1 VIHKSTIIGFVLFT
15 ILFFLFYPA
24 NTGIVDETAYLSMA
38 YTFQNGKLYYDQAG
52 IYSAPASIKIN
63 HHLISRYPPGNSI
76 LLLPFTKLNYKL
88 AFLRGYLLTIIGFIL
103 LIIILAH
110 YNLPSYYAL
119 LLLFHPSIVLYTR
132 TIMSDLPA
140 AIFSLAGLLLF
151 IKKRYP
157 YSGIIFGIA
166 IAIRYPLLLIP
177 FSMFSLLFVKKEFF
191 NALKFLIGV
200 VIGLIPLLI
209 YDISAFNTI
218 IGPANANLIGFS
230 LKNFPIMFA
239 QFFLTIN
246 IIYPLLFIISFKT
259 KLNEKWYFIFPALI
273 FIIIFSLQY
282 YIDTGKNFFETIIRG
297 QRYMLPIIP
306 FLLIPYSEILN
317 RIRFLQKSLP
327 FFIIALIFVDIL
339 ISHRHQEFLMKQ
351 THYQNKLYEYT
362 KDADMIIC
370 NKDIYELI
378 NPFIKSIKWESFE
391 SEGRL
396 ININISEGNQ
406 KIYLACLVRNENIKN
421 LFYELLDKNGPTN
434 EIYKEE
440 IPQYFSIH
448 LKKNK

>member
-1 VIHKSTIIGFVLFT
+1 VIHNSIIIGFVLFT

-52 IYSAPASIKIN
+52 IHSAPASITIN

-88 AFLRGYLLTIIGFIL
+88 AFLRGYLLTIIGFISL
-103 LIIILAH
+103 MIILVH
-110 YNLPSYYAL
+110 YKLPSYYAL
-119 LLLFHPSIVLYTR
+119 LLLFHPSMVLYTR

-140 AIFSLAGLLLF
+140 TVFSLAGLLFF
-151 IKKRYP
+151 IKKKYLT
-157 YSGIIFGIA
+157 SGIIFGIS
-166 IAIRYPLLLIP
+166 ISIRYPLLLIP
-177 FSMFSLLFVKKEFF
+177 FSILSILLVKKEFF
-191 NALKFLIGV
+191 NALKFLSGV

-209 YDISAFNTI
+209 YHISSFNTI
-218 IGPANANLIGFS
+218 TGPANANLIGFS

-239 QFFLTIN
+239 QFFLTVN

-259 KLNEKWYFIFPALI
+259 KLNERWYFIFPALI
-273 FIIIFSLQY
+273 FIIFFSLQY

-317 RIRFLQKSLP
+317 RIKFLQKILP
-327 FFIIALIFVDIL
+327 LFIIALFFVDIV
-339 ISHRHQEFLMKQ
+339 ISHRHQEFLIKQ

-378 NPFIKSIKWESFE
+378 NPFIKSIKWEPFE

-396 ININISEGNQ
+396 ININISKGKQ

-448 LKKNK
+448 LRQNK

>member
-1 VIHKSTIIGFVLFT
+1 VIHKSIIIGFVLFT

-52 IYSAPASIKIN
+52 IYSAPASIKTN

-88 AFLRGYLLTIIGFIL
+88 TFLRGYLLTIIGFIL

-177 FSMFSLLFVKKEFF
+177 FSMFSVLFVKKEFF

-209 YDISAFNTI
+209 YHISSFNTI
-218 IGPANANLIGFS
+218 IGPAKANLIGFS
-230 LKNFPIMFA
+230 LKNFPIMFT
-239 QFFLTIN
+239 QFFLIIN

-273 FIIIFSLQY
+273 FIIFFSLQY

-339 ISHRHQEFLMKQ
+339 IIHRHQEFLIKQ

-378 NPFIKSIKWESFE
+378 NPYIKPIPWISFE
-391 SEGRL
+391 DRKKPMQ
-396 ININISEGNQ
+396 I
-406 KIYLACLVRNENIKN
+406 KIPEKVLRICLACKTDNADIKK
-421 LFYELLDKNGPTN
+421 LFFELLEKFPR
-434 EIYKEE
+434 KEKVIQE
-440 IPQYFSIH
+440 DFPYYFSIWV
-448 LKKNK
+448 LK

>member
-1 VIHKSTIIGFVLFT
+1 MIHRSTIIGFILFT

-38 YTFQNGKLYYDQAG
+38 YIFQNGKLYYDQAG
-52 IYSAPASIKIN
+52 IYSAPASITIN

-76 LLLPFTKLNYKL
+76 LLLPFTKLNWKL
-88 AFLRGYLLTIIGFIL
+88 TFLRGYLLTIIGFIL
-103 LIIILAH
+103 LIIILLH
-110 YNLPSYYAL
+110 YNLPSYYSL

-140 AIFSLAGLLLF
+140 TIFSLAGLLFL
-151 IKKRYP
+151 IKKRYLF
-157 YSGIIFGIA
+157 SGIIFGIS

-177 FSMFSLLFVKKEFF
+177 FSILAVLLVKKEFF
-191 NALKFLIGV
+191 NALKLFLGL

-209 YDISAFNTI
+209 YHISSFNTI
-218 IGPANANLIGFS
+218 TGPANANLIGFS

-239 QFFLTIN
+239 QFFLSIN
-246 IIYPLLFIISFKT
+246 ILYPLLFIISFKT
-259 KLNEKWYFIFPALI
+259 KLNEKWYFIFPAFI
-273 FIIIFSLQY
+273 FIIFFSLQY

-317 RIRFLQKSLP
+317 RIKFMQKILP
-327 FFIIALIFVDIL
+327 LFIIVLFFVDIV
-339 ISHRHQEFLMKQ
+339 ISHRHQEFLIKQ
-351 THYQNKLYEYT
+351 THYQNKLYKYT

-378 NPFIKSIKWESFE
+378 NPFIKSIKWEPFE

-396 ININISEGNQ
+396 IERFMPDDNQ
-406 KIYLACLVRNENIKN
+406 KIYLACLTRDDNIKS
-421 LFYELLDKNGPTN
+421 LFYELLLKTEPTK

-448 LKKNK
+448 LKQNK